1 MARSAD
7 AEPTP
12 SAALLGYVRVSTTN
26 QSTDQQEDALRA
38 AGVEQRN
45 MYGDKLS
52 GSAGTERPGLDALL
66 GYAREG
72 DVIMV
77 AGIDRLGRSVAEV
90 AATIAALTERGI
102 VIRALREGVD
112 TSTPTGRMVATIM
125 ASVAELE
132 LELGRERRAAA
143 REARRVRGLPTGR
156 PRALPA
162 DRAAQLVRLAA
173 TGEPVPAL
181 ADTFGISARTA
192 YRIVAAARSEDACQ
206 NAG

>member
-1 MARSAD
+1 MTSGTNTTSA
-7 AEPTP
+7 T
-12 SAALLGYVRVSTTN
+12 ALLGYVRVSTTS
-26 QSTDQQEDALRA
+26 QSTDQQEDALIA
-38 AGVEQRN
+38 AGVSESN

-72 DVIMV
+72 DCILVV
-77 AGIDRLGRSVAEV
+77 GIDRLGRSVAEV
-90 AATIAALTERGI
+90 AATIADLNARGI

-162 DRAAQLVRLAA
+162 ERAAQLVRLAA
-173 TGEPVPAL
+173 TGEPIPAL
-181 ADTFGISARTA
+181 AATFGISARTA
-192 YRIVAAARSEDACQ
+192 YRLVAAERSEELRQ